1 MKLVKINAKDNLNF
15 FNVIVVP
22 VQRPA
27 SWHWHKNIDEFID
40 AHIGDNNCGEIEKF
54 KFQRD
59 ASGVVSTDSDYGLM
73 SLEEAFEDGVL
84 NDDEKF
90 TKGLDVA
97 LGKTDLSYGV
107 KSRDWSGITWDF
119 FSDKDKANDHHQQT
133 MYQAA
138 TSDFNVNYV
147 LEDVGDVI
155 SLFRK
160 RFAMAPHLSRIDS
173 ECAKI
178 IADHYSISDNLA
190 YYLLERATR
199 TAEKSSSQT
208 SYSAWSG
215 DTWEIRSNPR
225 IRSLRVGPSL
235 PPG

>member
-1 MKLVKINAKDNLNF
+1 MKLAKINAKDNLDF

-22 VQRPA
+22 VRRPA

-40 AHIGDNNCGEIEKF
+40 AHICDNDCGEIKKF
-54 KFQRD
+54 KFQRN

-97 LGKTDLSYGV
+97 LGKTDLCYGV

-119 FSDKDKANDHHQQT
+119 FSDEDKSNDHHQQT

-138 TSDFNVNYV
+138 TSDFIANYI

-155 SLFRK
+155 SLFGQ
-160 RFAMAPHLSRIDS
+160 RFTMAPHLSRIAS

-178 IADHYSISDNLA
+178 IADHYTISHSLA
-190 YYLLERATR
+190 FYLLERATR

-208 SYSAWSG
+208 S
-215 DTWEIRSNPR
+215 
-225 IRSLRVGPSL
+225 
-235 PPG
+235 